1 MTAVSKLLH
10 STSHHTSLIGWA
22 GTASHWQKPRE
33 SPAAFGDPPQNS
45 VDTID
50 EHQPLSISISNSTF
64 LIKGAP
70 HSGLPKGVKSLHHN
84 NSSTK
89 RVHLLLTDESG

>member
-10 STSHHTSLIGWA
+10 STRHHTSLLGWA

-33 SPAAFGDPPQNS
+33 SPAAFGDPPQHR
-45 VDTID
+45 VYTID
-50 EHQPLSISISNSTF
+50 EHQPPSRSSYNATPLS
-64 LIKGAP
+64 KGAP

-89 RVHLLLTDESG
+89 RVHLLLTDWSG